1 MRKRLLSSV
10 LVVVLTFC
18 MVSTTAFAWDE
29 TGMTARFNYT
39 KETEVS
45 EPPSDSNIPKYEVL
59 IPAPTS
65 LNQTDRLNIALAY
78 NGLGEGETVVVS
90 VNRTTFGEDGYF
102 HLTSDTGGD
111 LKAVLDRYGSS
122 MPESERIDAE
132 EGPFIV
138 AVFDNCSKTANRPWL
153 FQGRSLSA
161 DVFIFKI
168 LEDLPFNARFLAS
181 LHVVNGAS

>member
-138 AVFDNCSKTANRPWL
+138 AVFDNSSMNPIQYGSVIVSTVNDNLIPDGEYIGYMHFTIEL
-153 FQGRSLSA
+153 GR
-161 DVFIFKI
+161 
-168 LEDLPFNARFLAS
+168 R
-181 LHVVNGAS
+181 